1 MNNGLLSAD
10 IESTGPT
17 QIFQVRTKKDYKT
30 DCIGIEE
37 GKKKKKN
44 SQVASCMFKLN
55 GDNFVQVN
63 VKNQKPSLDM
73 TPCLLMGREF
83 ELH

>member
-10 IESTGPT
+10 IWSTGPT
-17 QIFQVRTKKDYKT
+17 QIFQVWTKKDYKT

-37 GKKKKKN
+37 KKS
-44 SQVASCMFKLN
+44 SQVASCMCKSN
-55 GDNFVQVN
+55 GDHFVQVN